1 MAFDKET
8 KRWVPDED
16 LTWTRDTEAQKQA
29 LREELTAAG
38 LDWRWQ
44 GKYAFRTNIWGDL
57 SEGERFD
64 VLQQYDTWYDKGG
77 QLALNDEAWGL
88 DIERGITYDDAKT
101 WDTQA
106 KFHNLT
112 GGDVRRITVGKDIKK
127 KTEYEDAQGNIVT
140 EYGSKGEGGVGIA
153 GDKTGYDWTSLTNPY
168 KYSDKVRG
176 TLVGQAKDAE
186 GKHLSTTYTLRE
198 YPMDW
203 ANYTHDDLYRA
214 AIDEVLETD
223 YNMFMGP
230 GADYD
235 NAKQVRYAD
244 AEINKW
250 VKKRYDQARE
260 EGKDGAWAEAQVE
273 ADIELQIARGK
284 VYNQRYAEGKNTR
297 GFLHNQQVQIRKYKQ
312 FKKFDEET
320 GTVSRYHP
328 LTGELREEHT
338 YQAPAPPV
346 RMTITGDRTLEDV
359 DAGRYYSPTV
369 GFEQKIT
376 DSLADEP
383 DPIDKPTLSIRKLGP
398 LDDEG
403 QGKARKPDNIKGW
416 REQADAE
423 GPTFVLHGG
432 KS

>member
-1 MAFDKET
+1 MAYDT
-8 KRWVPDED
+8 GGRWVPDED
-16 LTWTRDTEAQKQA
+16 LTWSRDTEAQQQA
-29 LREELTAAG
+29 LRLELSEAG
-38 LDWRWQ
+38 LDWRHQ

-112 GGDVRRITVGKDIKK
+112 GGDVRRITVGEDIEK
-127 KTEYEDAQGNIVT
+127 KTEYEDAQGNTVT
-140 EYGSKGEGGVGIA
+140 EYGRKGEGGVGIA
-153 GDKTGYDWTSLTNPY
+153 GDKTGYDWISLTNPY

-203 ANYTHDDLYRA
+203 ADYTHDDLYRA

-223 YNMFMGP
+223 HNMFMGP

-260 EGKDGAWAEAQVE
+260 EGRDGAWAEAQVQ
-273 ADIELQIARGK
+273 ADIELQILRGK
-284 VYNQRYAEGKNTR
+284 AYNQRYPEGKNTR

-312 FKKFDEET
+312 FQKFDEET

-376 DSLADEP
+376 GSLADEP
-383 DPIDKPTLSIRKLGP
+383 DPIDKPTLSIRRLGP

-416 REQADAE
+416 KDS
-423 GPTFVLHGG
+423 GVVT
-432 KS
+432 

>member
-1 MAFDKET
+1 MAYDT
-8 KRWVPDED
+8 GGRWVPDED

-29 LREELTAAG
+29 LRMELTEAG
-38 LDWRWQ
+38 LDWRHQ
-44 GKYAFRTNIWGDL
+44 GKYAFRTNAWGDMT
-57 SEGERFD
+57 EGERFD

-77 QLALNDEAWGL
+77 QLSLNDEAWGL
-88 DIERGITYDDAKT
+88 DIERGISYNDAKT
-101 WDTQA
+101 WSTQE

-112 GGDVRRITVGKDIKK
+112 GGDTRTITVGKDIN
-127 KTEYEDAQGNIVT
+127 Q
-140 EYGSKGEGGVGIA
+140 GEGGVGIA
-153 GDKTGYDWTSLTNPY
+153 GDKTGYDWASLTNPY

-176 TLVGQAKDAE
+176 TLVGESYDEAGE
-186 GKHLSTTYTLRE
+186 HISTTYTVRE

-203 ANYTHDDLYRA
+203 ANYTNDDLYRA

-223 YNMFMGP
+223 YDMFMGP

-260 EGKDGAWAEAQVE
+260 LGKDGAWAEAQVN

-284 VYNQRYAEGKNTR
+284 AYNQRYPEGKNTR

-312 FKKFDEET
+312 FQKFDEET

-328 LTGELREEHT
+328 ITGELREEHT

-369 GFEQKIT
+369 GYEQKIT
-376 DSLADEP
+376 DSLAGEP
-383 DPIDKPTLSIRKLGP
+383 DPIDKPTIKIRNL
-398 LDDEG
+398 ES
-403 QGKARKPDNIKGW
+403 RKPDNIKGW
-416 REQADAE
+416 KET
-423 GPTFVLHGG
+423 GVV
-432 KS
+432 K

>member
-1 MAFDKET
+1 MAYDT
-8 KRWVPDED
+8 GGRWVPDED
-16 LTWTRDTEAQKQA
+16 LTWTRDTEAQQQA
-29 LREELTAAG
+29 LRMELTKAG
-38 LDWRWQ
+38 LDWRHQ

-64 VLQQYDTWYDKGG
+64 VLQRYDTWYDKGG
-77 QLALNDEAWGL
+77 QLSLNDEAWGL
-88 DIERGITYDDAKT
+88 DIERGISYNDAKT
-101 WDTQA
+101 WSTQE

-112 GGDVRRITVGKDIKK
+112 GGDTRRYTVGKDIVMQREREEGGKVI
-127 KTEYEDAQGNIVT
+127 TEYSSDGKKWKT
-140 EYGSKGEGGVGIA
+140 SSKGLSKGGGGVGIA
-153 GDKTGYDWTSLTNPY
+153 GDKTGYDWGSLTNPY

-176 TLVGQAKDAE
+176 TLVGQAEDEA
-186 GKHLSTTYTLRE
+186 GKHLSTTYTLRQ

-223 YNMFMGP
+223 YGMFMGP

-260 EGKDGAWAEAQVE
+260 EGKDGAWAEAQVN
-273 ADIELQIARGK
+273 ADIELQIARGRA
-284 VYNQRYAEGKNTR
+284 YNKRYPEGDNTR
-297 GFLHNQQVQIRKYKQ
+297 GFEHNQQVQIRKYKQ
-312 FKKFDEET
+312 FQKFDEET

-328 LTGELREEHT
+328 ITGELREEHT

-376 DSLADEP
+376 DSLADDP

-398 LDDEG
+398 LDDKG

-416 REQADAE
+416 KDS
-423 GPTFVLHGG
+423 GVV
-432 KS
+432 K